1 MHSNLFLTGLLQKKK
16 MIKKLDVAVLANED
30 IVFFDEDSGNVTF
43 SSYEM
48 VNLMQILITSTL
60 MMLILIKMILK
71 LLFMLDVQFGI
82 QNFKNKKYLK

>member
-1 MHSNLFLTGLLQKKK
+1 
-16 MIKKLDVAVLANED
+16 MIKKRDVAVLANED

-82 QNFKNKKYLK
+82 QNFKNKKYFNTSKK

>member
-1 MHSNLFLTGLLQKKK
+1 

-30 IVFFDEDSGNVTF
+30 IVFFDEDSGNATF